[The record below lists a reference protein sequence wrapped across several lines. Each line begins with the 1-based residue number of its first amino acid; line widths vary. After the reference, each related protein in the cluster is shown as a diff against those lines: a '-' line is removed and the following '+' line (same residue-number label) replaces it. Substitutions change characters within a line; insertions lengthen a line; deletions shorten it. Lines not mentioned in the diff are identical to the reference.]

1 MPKELLGQKL
11 RKNDFKYI
19 IGVDEAGRGPLAGP
33 VVVVA
38 VMFQLKT
45 QISKLKTT
53 TQKSKLNNKIFR
65 ELKIKDSKKLSQ
77 KRREEIFETLKN
89 DPGVLWGR
97 GMVSAKV
104 IDRIN
109 IWEATKLAAKRAIFN
124 LEKKIGK
131 KLPKKKTLLIIDG
144 NLKINS
150 EFCEKPIVKADQ
162 KIPECILASIF
173 AKVIRDGLMERYDK
187 IYPKY
192 NFKKHKGYPTKEHKK
207 LIKKY
212 GACRIHRR
220 SFRGAGV
227 SD

>member
-1 MPKELLGQKL
+1 MKK
-11 RKNDFKYI
+11 RKKKFKYV
-19 IGVDEAGRGPLAGP
+19 IGIDEAGRGPLAGP

-45 QISKLKTT
+45 QNSKLKTT
-53 TQKSKLNNKIFR
+53 TQNSKLNKMFK
-65 ELKIKDSKKLSQ
+65 ELKIKDSKQLSL
-77 KRREEIFETLKN
+77 KRREEIFKLLKKH
-89 DPGVLWGR
+89 PQILWGR

-150 EFCEKPIVKADQ
+150 EFCEKPIIKADQ

-173 AKVIRDGLMERYDK
+173 AKVIRDRLMERYDK

-227 SD
+227 RD

>member
-1 MPKELLGQKL
+1 MKK
-11 RKNDFKYI
+11 RKKKFKYV
-19 IGVDEAGRGPLAGP
+19 IGIDEAGRGPLAGP

-38 VMFQLKT
+38 AVMFQLKT
-45 QISKLKTT
+45 QNSKLKTT
-53 TQKSKLNNKIFR
+53 TQNSKLNKMFK
-65 ELKIKDSKKLSQ
+65 ELKIKDSKQLSL
-77 KRREEIFETLKN
+77 KRREEIFKLLKKH
-89 DPGVLWGR
+89 PQILWGR

-109 IWEATKLAAKRAIFN
+109 IWEATKFAAKRAIFN

-173 AKVIRDGLMERYDK
+173 AKVIRDRLMERYDK

>member
-1 MPKELLGQKL
+1 MKK
-11 RKNDFKYI
+11 RKKKFKYV
-19 IGVDEAGRGPLAGP
+19 IGIDEAGRGPLAGP

-38 VMFQLKT
+38 AVMFQLKT
-45 QISKLKTT
+45 QNSKLKTT
-53 TQKSKLNNKIFR
+53 TQNSKLNKMFK
-65 ELKIKDSKKLSQ
+65 ELKIKDSKQLSL
-77 KRREEIFETLKN
+77 KRREEIFKLLKKH
-89 DPGVLWGR
+89 PQILWGR

-150 EFCEKPIVKADQ
+150 EFCEKPIIKADQ

-173 AKVIRDGLMERYDK
+173 AKVIRDRLMERYDK

-220 SFRGAGV
+220 SFKEV
-227 SD
+227 I

>member
-1 MPKELLGQKL
+1 MKK
-11 RKNDFKYI
+11 RKKKFKYV
-19 IGVDEAGRGPLAGP
+19 IGIDEAGRGPVAGP

-45 QISKLKTT
+45 QNSKLKTT
-53 TQKSKLNNKIFR
+53 TQNSKLNKMFK
-65 ELKIKDSKKLSQ
+65 ELKIKDSKQLSL
-77 KRREEIFETLKN
+77 KRREEIFKLLKKH
-89 DPGVLWGR
+89 PQILWGR

-150 EFCEKPIVKADQ
+150 EFCEKPIIKADQ

-173 AKVIRDGLMERYDK
+173 AKVIRDRLMERYDK

-220 SFRGAGV
+220 SFKEV
-227 SD
+227 I

>member
-38 VMFQLKT
+38 VMIIKFKMQNSKCKITIQNLKLGN
-45 QISKLKTT
+45 S
-53 TQKSKLNNKIFR
+53 N
-65 ELKIKDSKKLSQ
+65 LKIKDSKKLSQ

-173 AKVIRDGLMERYDK
+173 AKVIRDRLMERYDK

-192 NFKKHKGYPTKEHKK
+192 NFKKNKGYPTKEHKK

-212 GACRIHRR
+212 GICKIHRR

-227 SD
+227 RD

>member
-1 MPKELLGQKL
+1 MKK
-11 RKNDFKYI
+11 RKKKFKYV
-19 IGVDEAGRGPLAGP
+19 IGIDEAGRGPLAGP

-38 VMFQLKT
+38 ILIKCKMKNAKCKIAVQNLKLRN
-45 QISKLKTT
+45 SK
-53 TQKSKLNNKIFR
+53 
-65 ELKIKDSKKLSQ
+65 LKIKDSKRLSQ

-89 DPGVLWGR
+89 DPRVLWGR

-104 IDRIN
+104 IDKIN

-144 NLKINS
+144 NLKIDS

-173 AKVIRDGLMERYDK
+173 AKVIRDRLMERYDK
-187 IYPKY
+187 KYPYY
-192 NFKKHKGYPTKEHKK
+192 NFKKHKGYPTKEHKR
-207 LIKKY
+207 LIRKY
-212 GACRIHRR
+212 GACKIHRR
-220 SFRGAGV
+220 SFKGAG
-227 SD
+227 

>member
-1 MPKELLGQKL
+1 MKK
-11 RKNDFKYI
+11 RKKKFKYV
-19 IGVDEAGRGPLAGP
+19 IGIDEAGRGPLAGP
-33 VVVVA
+33 VVAVA
-38 VMFQLKT
+38 IMFQLKT
-45 QISKLKTT
+45 QNSKLKTT
-53 TQKSKLNNKIFR
+53 TQNSKLNKMFK
-65 ELKIKDSKKLSQ
+65 ELKIKDSKQLSL
-77 KRREEIFETLKN
+77 KRREEIFKLLKKH
-89 DPGVLWGR
+89 PQILWGR

-150 EFCEKPIVKADQ
+150 EFCEKPIIKADQ

-173 AKVIRDGLMERYDK
+173 AKVIRDRLMERYDK

-212 GACRIHRR
+212 GVCKIHRR

-227 SD
+227 RD

>member
-1 MPKELLGQKL
+1 MKK
-11 RKNDFKYI
+11 RKKKFKYV
-19 IGVDEAGRGPLAGP
+19 IGIDEAGRGPLAGP

-38 VMFQLKT
+38 AVMFQLKT
-45 QISKLKTT
+45 QNSKLKTT
-53 TQKSKLNNKIFR
+53 TQNSKLNKMFK
-65 ELKIKDSKKLSQ
+65 ELKIKDSKQLSL
-77 KRREEIFETLKN
+77 KRREEIFKLLKKH
-89 DPGVLWGR
+89 PQILWGR

-173 AKVIRDGLMERYDK
+173 AKVIRDRLMERYDK

-212 GACRIHRR
+212 GVCKIHRR

-227 SD
+227 RD

>member
-1 MPKELLGQKL
+1 MKK
-11 RKNDFKYI
+11 RKKKFKYV
-19 IGVDEAGRGPLAGP
+19 IGIDEAGRGPLAGP
-33 VVVVA
+33 VVAVA
-38 VMFQLKT
+38 IMFQLKT
-45 QISKLKTT
+45 QNSNLKTT
-53 TQKSKLNNKIFR
+53 TQNSKLNKMFK
-65 ELKIKDSKKLSQ
+65 ELKIKDSKQLSL
-77 KRREEIFETLKN
+77 KRREEIFKLLKKH
-89 DPGVLWGR
+89 PQILWGR

-150 EFCEKPIVKADQ
+150 EFCEKPIIKADQ

-173 AKVIRDGLMERYDK
+173 AKVIRDRLMERYDK

-220 SFRGAGV
+220 SFKEV
-227 SD
+227 I